1 MSTAQEA
8 IRKFEKAGTPWLR
21 PTDYYAE
28 MVKTDQHMAKVKEQ
42 LMFEQ
47 KQIELAEERWGR
59 GGEGHVGSSPPA
71 APNSAPRLPV
81 RTASRG
87 RVCGGLTLTPA
98 EVG

>member
-1 MSTAQEA
+1 
-8 IRKFEKAGTPWLR
+8 
-21 PTDYYAE
+21 

-59 GGEGHVGSSPPA
+59 EGGRCPGDSEGRPA
-71 APNSAPRLPV
+71 APDSAPRLPV

-87 RVCGGLTLTPA
+87 RVWGGQNL
-98 EVG
+98 